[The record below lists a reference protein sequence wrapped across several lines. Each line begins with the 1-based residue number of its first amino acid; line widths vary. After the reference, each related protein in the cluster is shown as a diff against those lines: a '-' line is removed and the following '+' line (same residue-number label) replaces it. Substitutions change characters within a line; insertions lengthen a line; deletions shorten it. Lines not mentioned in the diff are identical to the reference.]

1 MSAAMCAHSS
11 SVSSSSS
18 PAKSYAALRVRLSA
32 DDPPRALPP
41 GLSRSRR
48 RRNSAKAADTR
59 SFRRRASCVSSCS
72 SPRASAARSR
82 RTERPSS
89 MRSLRPVVRS
99 RHHPPLPA
107 HLHESRAG
115 TVPVPVPVPVRVLAV
130 STPGRLVVPDPVV
143 VFVPAAGAGGSPREA
158 EHLED
163 ERREDVHQEHD
174 GEYVEGDEIKHGD
187 DASRVSERVRERGGV
202 GVENLVPVIGRRHL
216 EEGETRVPGSLEIFQ
231 PIEARQRVRRRG
243 RLGVFHPRAAVH
255 PRTGHLR

>member
-32 DDPPRALPP
+32 DDPPRALP
-41 GLSRSRR
+41 GTLSLASTAQLRQSRGHAFVSTSR
-48 RRNSAKAADTR
+48 ELCLELLEPPRE
-59 SFRRRASCVSSCS
+59 RRAL
-72 SPRASAARSR
+72 A
-82 RTERPSS
+82 THGETFQHEI
-89 MRSLRPVVRS
+89 LGPVVRS

>member
-1 MSAAMCAHSS
+1 MCAHSS

-89 MRSLRPVVRS
+89 MRSFAQS
-99 RHHPPLPA
+99 F
-107 HLHESRAG
+107 G
-115 TVPVPVPVPVRVLAV
+115 RV
-130 STPGRLVVPDPVV
+130 TIHR
-143 VFVPAAGAGGSPREA
+143 SPRTSTNRA
-158 EHLED
+158 
-163 ERREDVHQEHD
+163 
-174 GEYVEGDEIKHGD
+174 
-187 DASRVSERVRERGGV
+187 RG
-202 GVENLVPVIGRRHL
+202 PS
-216 EEGETRVPGSLEIFQ
+216 PS
-231 PIEARQRVRRRG
+231 PSPSPS
-243 RLGVFHPRAAVH
+243 PRAFSPS
-255 PRTGHLR
+255 PRRDVSSSPIPSSSSSPPPARADRHARPNISRTSDVRMFTRSMTVSM